1 MIPINL
7 LLIHQLIKS
16 SDMWANSKPHEYL
29 SFRVFIFGITSQSMF
44 PNGVVYDGV
53 LDNKPLSFRGESGAN
68 DSMVRGTPPTIHLY
82 IQQLTKTT

>member
-1 MIPINL
+1 ML
-7 LLIHQLIKS
+7 TKHC

-53 LDNKPLSFRGESGAN
+53 LDNKPLHFRGESGAN
-68 DSMVRGTPPTIHLY
+68 DSMVQSFLTTPVKPMLI
-82 IQQLTKTT
+82 I